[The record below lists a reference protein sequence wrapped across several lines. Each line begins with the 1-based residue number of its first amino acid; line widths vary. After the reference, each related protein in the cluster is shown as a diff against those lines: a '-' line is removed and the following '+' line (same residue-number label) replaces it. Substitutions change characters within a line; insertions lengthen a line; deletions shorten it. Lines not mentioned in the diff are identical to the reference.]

1 VIRLRPASIE
11 DIERLI
17 TLSQYLSAYYPPES
31 QIEQAAI
38 NFFSQPLYSIVA
50 ESSDRIVGFGYVHFH
65 RKPRG
70 GIIGMIEDVVVD
82 PDFRH
87 RGVGSLIVKELLENC
102 WSSGCY
108 KVSLFCSS
116 ENIDFYKKLGFLKVD
131 QYMKKLA

>member
-17 TLSQYLSAYYPPES
+17 TLSQYLSSYYPPVS
-31 QIEQAAI
+31 QIEQATV

-50 ESSDRIVGFGYVHFH
+50 ESCDRIVGFGYVHFH
-65 RKPRG
+65 RKLRG

-82 PDFRH
+82 SDFRH
-87 RGVGSLIVKELLENC
+87 KGVGSLIVTELLENC
-102 WSSGCY
+102 WKSGCY

-116 ENIDFYKKLGFLKVD
+116 ENIEFYKKLGFLKAG
-131 QYMKKLA
+131 QSMRKPA